1 MSSSRSDVELGAAV
15 KSELPPIDGVGAA
28 RGGYSIGGYHLTDV
42 GTSCVL
48 PTPVFALW
56 RVAVAIFLWTM
67 LIIDC
72 IKTGS
77 YAVVTLTVWSLLTE
91 SLVFTLLA
99 AASIICVLRSI
110 DIESDRRSQAPANV
124 LAILYQTSA
133 SATVFLDF
141 IVWTLL
147 LDSIGNFRNVT
158 NHVLNIILIFIDVAL
173 SSTVFRYINVVFF
186 VALAAGY
193 ILFTWIRHA
202 VTDNFPYPFLDAW
215 DAVTGEAIP
224 RRNVVWTYV
233 TIVLW
238 AFGAGVLTVLFSRA
252 KKFYSS
258 KLRAAPMLL

>member
-1 MSSSRSDVELGAAV
+1 MSSSQSDVELGAAV
-15 KSELPPIDGVGAA
+15 KAEIPPVDGVGGA
-28 RGGYSIGGYHLTDV
+28 RGGYSIGGYHLADV

-48 PTPVFALW
+48 PTPLFALW
-56 RVAVAIFLWTM
+56 RVGVAIFLWTM

-72 IKTGS
+72 VKTGS
-77 YAVVTLTVWSLLTE
+77 YALVTLTVWSLLTE

-99 AASIICVLRSI
+99 AASILCVLRSI
-110 DIESDRRSQAPANV
+110 DLDSGRRPQVPATV

-158 NHVLNIILIFIDVAL
+158 NHVLNIVLMAIDVAL
-173 SSTVFRYINVVFF
+173 SATLFRYINVVFF

-202 VTDNFPYPFLDAW
+202 VTDNFPYFFLDAW
-215 DAVTGEAIP
+215 DPVTGDPTP
-224 RRNVVWTYV
+224 RRLVVWTYV

-238 AFGAGVLTVLFSRA
+238 AIGAGVLTVLFSRA

-258 KLRAAPMLL
+258 KLRAAPMAL

>member
-1 MSSSRSDVELGAAV
+1 M
-15 KSELPPIDGVGAA
+15 
-28 RGGYSIGGYHLTDV
+28 GGYHLADV
-42 GTSCVL
+42 GTSCLL

-72 IKTGS
+72 VKTGS
-77 YAVVTLTVWSLLTE
+77 IVLTGLTLWSLLTE

-99 AASIICVLRSI
+99 AASVLCVLRSV
-110 DIESDRRSQAPANV
+110 DLEPGRQPQLPATV

-147 LDSIGNFRNVT
+147 LDAIGNFRNVT
-158 NHVLNIILIFIDVAL
+158 NHVLNFILIFIDVAL
-173 SSTVFRYINVVFF
+173 SATLFRYVNVVFF

-202 VTDNFPYPFLDAW
+202 ITDNFPYYFLDAW
-215 DAVTGEAIP
+215 DPVTGDP
-224 RRNVVWTYV
+224 VRRGNVVWTYV
-233 TIVLW
+233 NIVLW
-238 AFGAGVLTVLFSRA
+238 AIAAGVLTVLFSRA
-252 KKFYSS
+252 KKLYSP
-258 KLRAAPMLL
+258 KVRRANPGPGSSPMHL